1 TYGLHR
7 TGLQRTV
14 LHHPTRPQGPRLP
27 AGRPRP
33 GPAGEGRQA
42 GPSDGVV
49 RRAGQTDEARLAAQ
63 QRQMIPSS
71 TAKMTSIGTMPLYCC
86 GGAPREPGEN
96 AHTGARYSSSTV
108 WPGATATVM
117 AAGPTSEGR
126 KYGTCRLS
134 WCWPGGTGITVRPHV
149 D

>member
-1 TYGLHR
+1 
-7 TGLQRTV
+7 
-14 LHHPTRPQGPRLP
+14 
-27 AGRPRP
+27 
-33 GPAGEGRQA
+33 
-42 GPSDGVV
+42 
-49 RRAGQTDEARLAAQ
+49 
-63 QRQMIPSS
+63 
-71 TAKMTSIGTMPLYCC
+71 
-86 GGAPREPGEN
+86 PREPGEN

-149 D
+149 DATCWPLRKIFGLTKKKNHASGKNLVVTAIAVSSPGGGGGWCGGCCGGYC